1 MTKANEANKN
11 DAKDLVFNALIAQG
25 YKAKRGEKQFDVILR
40 FMHGVD
46 DKTKES
52 IDSAVE
58 QALIADQSTDF
69 DEQDDIQL
77 KIVDLEDQVKIAVEK
92 NIDLEQQLER
102 ASEMFE
108 KNKTNSDIAI
118 NAHMF
123 ELLLE
128 SACGFSDGLHYRSY
142 CHRVNSLAEAI
153 NQLKENAKK
162 IEDNPS

>member
-1 MTKANEANKN
+1 MTKANEANKT
-11 DAKDLVFNALIAQG
+11 DSKDLVFESLLAQG

-40 FMHGVD
+40 FMHSVD

-58 QALIADQSTDF
+58 LALTTTQPTDI
-69 DEQDDIQL
+69 DEQDDFQL
-77 KIVDLEDQVKIAVEK
+77 KIADLEDQVKIQVDK

-108 KNKTNSDIAI
+108 NNKTNSDIAI
-118 NAHMF
+118 NCHMH

-128 SACGFSDGLHYRSY
+128 SAAGFSDGMHYRSY
-142 CHRVNSLAEAI
+142 CYRVMALSKAI
-153 NQLKENAKK
+153 KELEKDAKADK
-162 IEDNPS
+162 